1 MNTIVSVGSAR
12 VRRLIA
18 GGAVLIA
25 VLAAGA
31 SSFVHPAIARA
42 DFDHN
47 FYDWC
52 INNLGGGTGYCCP
65 HAGGVIKNGACVDP
79 ATLRSQ
85 GGSGQTTTPTGRT
98 LPIVTALP
106 ATAVNPA

>member
-1 MNTIVSVGSAR
+1 MNTIIAVGSAR
-12 VRRLIA
+12 VRRLIG

-25 VLAAGA
+25 LLAAGA
-31 SSFVHPAIARA
+31 SPFVHPAIARA

-52 INNLGGGTGYCCP
+52 MNNLGGGNEYCCQ
-65 HAGGVIKNGACVDP
+65 HAGGVIRNGACVDS

-85 GGSGQTTTPTGRT
+85 GGSGQTTMPTGRT
-98 LPIVTALP
+98 LPIVTTLP
-106 ATAVNPA
+106 ATAANPA